1 MKKLCGECG
10 KRAVE
15 PVAASGR
22 RSPFRNFPELEIP
35 ATLAIPT
42 CSNCGAEWIDHET
55 AKKIDEALA
64 AQSAVVLADVARQAI
79 EALGATMSQRELE
92 ATLGLSAAYLSKVRH
107 GKEAPSAPLVA
118 LLSLLAAR
126 PARIGEVERV
136 WATGRL
142 SPRVVSTNVSRVD
155 LKVDSDVAVAS

>member
-15 PVAASGR
+15 PVMVPGR
-22 RSPFRNFPELEIP
+22 LSPFRNFPELEIP

-42 CSNCGAEWIDHET
+42 CSNCGAEWIDRET
-55 AKKIDEALA
+55 AGKVDEALA
-64 AQSAVVLADVARQAI
+64 ARSAVVLGDVARQAI
-79 EALGATMSQRELE
+79 EALSATMSQRELE
-92 ATLGLSAAYLSKVRH
+92 TTLGLSAAYLSKVRH
-107 GKEAPSAPLVA
+107 RKEAPSAPLVA

-126 PARIGEVERV
+126 PARIEEVERV

-142 SPRVVSTNVSRVD
+142 APRVVGTNVSRVD
-155 LKVDSDVAVAS
+155 LKVESDVAVAG

>member
-15 PVAASGR
+15 PVTASGR
-22 RSPFRNFPELEIP
+22 RSPFKNFPELEIP

-42 CSNCGAEWIDHET
+42 CSNCGAEWIDRET
-55 AKKIDEALA
+55 ARKLDEALA
-64 AQSAVVLADVARQAI
+64 VQSGVVLADVARQAI
-79 EALGATMSQRELE
+79 EALSATTSQRELE
-92 ATLGLSAAYLSKVRH
+92 TTLGLSAAYLSKVRH

-126 PARIGEVERV
+126 PGRLEEIERV

-155 LKVDSDVAVAS
+155 LQVDSDVAVAG

>member
-1 MKKLCGECG
+1 M
-10 KRAVE
+10 A
-15 PVAASGR
+15 PGR
-22 RSPFRNFPELEIP
+22 RSSFRNFPGLEIP

-42 CSNCGAEWIDHET
+42 CSDCGAEWIDRET
-55 AKKIDEALA
+55 ARKIDEALA
-64 AQSAVVLADVARQAI
+64 AQSAVVLRGVARHAI
-79 EALGATMSQRELE
+79 EALSATMSQRELE
-92 ATLGLSAAYLSKVRH
+92 AKLGLSAAYLSKVRH

-126 PARIGEVERV
+126 PARIEEVERV

-155 LKVDSDVAVAS
+155 LKVDSDVAVAG

>member
-15 PVAASGR
+15 PVMAPGR
-22 RSPFRNFPELEIP
+22 RSPFRNFPELGIP
-35 ATLAIPT
+35 STLAIPT
-42 CSNCGAEWIDHET
+42 CSNCGAQWIDRDT
-55 AKKIDEALA
+55 ARKIDEALA
-64 AQSAVVLADVARQAI
+64 AQSASVLADVARQAI
-79 EALGATMSQRELE
+79 EALSATMSQRELE

-118 LLSLLAAR
+118 LLSLLATR
-126 PARIGEVERV
+126 PARIEEVERV

>member
-15 PVAASGR
+15 PTAVPGR
-22 RSPFRNFPELEIP
+22 RSPFRNFPALELPES
-35 ATLAIPT
+35 LAIPT
-42 CSNCGAEWIDHET
+42 CSSCGAEWIDREI
-55 AKKIDEALA
+55 ARQIDSALA
-64 AQSAVVLADVARQAI
+64 AQSAVVLTDVARQAI
-79 EALGATMSQRELE
+79 ESLSATVSQRELE

-107 GKEAPSAPLVA
+107 GKEVPSAPLVA

-126 PARIGEVERV
+126 PARIEEIARV

-155 LKVDSDVAVAS
+155 LRVDSGMAVAS

>member
-1 MKKLCGECG
+1 VKKLCGECG

-15 PVAASGR
+15 PLSAPGR
-22 RSPFRNFPELEIP
+22 RSPFRYFPELEIP

-42 CSNCGAEWIDHET
+42 CANCGAEWIDRET
-55 AKKIDEALA
+55 ARKIDEALA
-64 AQSAVVLADVARQAI
+64 AQSAVVLGDIARQAI
-79 EALGATMSQRELE
+79 EALSATMSQRELE

-126 PARIGEVERV
+126 PARIGEVECV

-155 LKVDSDVAVAS
+155 LKVDSGVAVAG

>member
-15 PVAASGR
+15 PVAAPGR
-22 RSPFRNFPELEIP
+22 RSPFRNFPKLAIP
-35 ATLAIPT
+35 TTLAIPT
-42 CSNCGAEWIDHET
+42 CSNCGAEWIDRET
-55 AKKIDEALA
+55 ARKIDEALA
-64 AQSAVVLADVARQAI
+64 TESAVVLADVARQAI

-126 PARIGEVERV
+126 PARIEEVERV

-155 LKVDSDVAVAS
+155 LKVDSDVAVAG

>member
-15 PVAASGR
+15 PWTGPGR
-22 RSPFRNFPELEIP
+22 RSPFRNFPALELP

-42 CSNCGAEWIDHET
+42 CANCGAEWIDRET
-55 AKKIDEALA
+55 ARRIDEALA
-64 AQSAVVLADVARQAI
+64 AQSALVLADVARQAI
-79 EALGATMSQRELE
+79 EALGATTSQRELE

-107 GKEAPSAPLVA
+107 GREVPSAPLVA

-126 PARIGEVERV
+126 PARIDEVMHV
-136 WATGRL
+136 WTTGRL
-142 SPRVVSTNVSRVD
+142 SPRIASTNVSRVD
-155 LKVDSDVAVAS
+155 LEVEAGEAVAG

>member
-1 MKKLCGECG
+1 MKKLCAECG

-15 PVAASGR
+15 PAAAPGR
-22 RSPFRNFPELEIP
+22 RSPFRNFPDLEIP

-42 CSNCGAEWIDHET
+42 CSSCGTEWIDRET
-55 AKKIDEALA
+55 ARKIDEALA
-64 AQSAVVLADVARQAI
+64 AQSAVVLGDVARQAI
-79 EALGATMSQRELE
+79 EALSATMSQRELE

-107 GKEAPSAPLVA
+107 GKETPSAPLVA

-126 PARIGEVERV
+126 PGRIEEVERV

-142 SPRVVSTNVSRVD
+142 SPRIVSTNVSRVD
-155 LKVDSDVAVAS
+155 LQVDSDVAVAG

>member
-15 PVAASGR
+15 PVMALGR

-42 CSNCGAEWIDHET
+42 CSNCGAEWIDRET
-55 AKKIDEALA
+55 ARKVDEALA
-64 AQSAVVLADVARQAI
+64 AQSAVVLGDIARQAI
-79 EALGATMSQRELE
+79 EALSATMSQRDLE

-126 PARIGEVERV
+126 PARIEEIERV

-155 LKVDSDVAVAS
+155 LKVDSDVAVAG

>member
-15 PVAASGR
+15 PLAAPGR

-35 ATLAIPT
+35 AALAIPT
-42 CSNCGAEWIDHET
+42 CSNCGAEWIDRET
-55 AKKIDEALA
+55 ARKIDEALA
-64 AQSAVVLADVARQAI
+64 TQSAVVLGDVARQAI
-79 EALGATMSQRELE
+79 EALSATMSQRELE
-92 ATLGLSAAYLSKVRH
+92 AKLGLSAAYLSKVRH

-126 PARIGEVERV
+126 PARIEEVERV
-136 WATGRL
+136 WAIGRL

-155 LKVDSDVAVAS
+155 LKVDSDVAVAG

>member
-15 PVAASGR
+15 PLAVPGR

-35 ATLAIPT
+35 AALAIPT
-42 CSNCGAEWIDHET
+42 CSNCGAEWIDRET
-55 AKKIDEALA
+55 ARKIDEALA
-64 AQSAVVLADVARQAI
+64 TQSAVVLGDVARQAI
-79 EALGATMSQRELE
+79 EALSATMSQRELE
-92 ATLGLSAAYLSKVRH
+92 AKLGLSAAYLSKVRH

-126 PARIGEVERV
+126 PARIEEVERV
-136 WATGRL
+136 WAIGRL

-155 LKVDSDVAVAS
+155 LKVDSDVAVAG

>member
-10 KRAVE
+10 KREVE
-15 PVAASGR
+15 PVMAPGR
-22 RSPFRNFPELEIP
+22 RSPFRSFPALELP
-35 ATLAIPT
+35 ASLAIPT
-42 CSNCGAEWIDHET
+42 CSSCGTEWIDRAT
-55 AKKIDEALA
+55 ARRIDEALA
-64 AQSAVVLADVARQAI
+64 AAGGAVLASVARQAI

-126 PARIGEVERV
+126 PARIQEVERV

-155 LKVDSDVAVAS
+155 LKPDSEVAVAG